1 MNNNQCHTGTF
12 TSSSCRNSAMPKNG
26 LLELMIMLTQMR
38 LETLCQ
44 IESKEKKTS
53 TCTSLKTKKSN
64 DM

>member
-26 LLELMIMLTQMR
+26 LLELMIMLTKMR

-53 TCTSLKTKKSN
+53 TRTSLKTKKSN